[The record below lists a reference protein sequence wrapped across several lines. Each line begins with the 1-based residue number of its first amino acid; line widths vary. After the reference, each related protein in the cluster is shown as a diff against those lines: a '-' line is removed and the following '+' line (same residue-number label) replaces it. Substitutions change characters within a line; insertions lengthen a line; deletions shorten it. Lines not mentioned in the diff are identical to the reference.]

1 MPDWKGPRASFSRR
15 QTTAFSRLRSADVTT
30 IGTKAE
36 QGGVARSR
44 GSLLQPKEMIRWNL
58 SSGGGTRLEQRQ
70 NMAGRRAGARAHTH
84 TGVLFSLLPLLRP
97 LLSLSW
103 VTSHSSIEAPLSPRT
118 AGFTLPSGFTHLTY
132 FTILPVPSALLTVLG
147 HLSFFYRSS
156 SFTQDRRFHSPQRF
170 YPSYYLLYRTTFY
183 VLGPLSFFYIEAPL
197 KLGYDVFLNRYPSL
211 EMFSM

>member
-70 NMAGRRAGARAHTH
+70 NMAGRRARARAHTH
-84 TGVLFSLLPLLRP
+84 TGVLFSLLPPPPP
-97 LLSLSW
+97 L
-103 VTSHSSIEAPLSPRT
+103 TFP
-118 AGFTLPSGFTHLTY
+118 
-132 FTILPVPSALLTVLG
+132 VLG

-156 SFTQDRRFHSPQRF
+156 SLTQDRRFHSPQRF